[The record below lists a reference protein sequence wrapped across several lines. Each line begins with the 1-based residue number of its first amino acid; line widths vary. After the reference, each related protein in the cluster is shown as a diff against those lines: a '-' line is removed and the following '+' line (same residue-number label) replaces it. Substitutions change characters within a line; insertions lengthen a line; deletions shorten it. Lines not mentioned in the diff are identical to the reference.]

1 MLVFIPDGDD
11 LAEVGW
17 TDAARQKSIQ
27 TRMARAYG
35 KSRPAGFGRKPK
47 VASGGGGGGGGGG
60 TPKKTG
66 TTTNAAGEQVHAFSD
81 GGSVTVHKDGKATY
95 TRADGSKVTGTYKEP
110 VAKEKR
116 PAGFTGDDDPSVIK
130 KKERDA
136 LAAQKKA
143 ERDAKAAATKRA
155 QAARGY
161 YPGAA
166 KLDKVRVSR
175 TQKGPRAGQTT
186 SGKALTGWRAS
197 LNPQP

>member
-1 MLVFIPDGDD
+1 MIVPDGDP
-11 LAEVGW
+11 LVEVGW

-27 TRMARAYG
+27 TRMSRAYG
-35 KSRPAGFGRKPK
+35 QSRPAGFGRKPK
-47 VASGGGGGGGGGG
+47 AASGGGGGGGGG

-66 TTTNAAGEQVHAFSD
+66 TTNNAAGEAVHSFSD

-95 TRADGSKVTGTYKEP
+95 TRADGTKVTGTYKEP
-110 VAKEKR
+110 AAPREKR

-136 LAAQKKA
+136 ATAQKKA
-143 ERDAKAAATKRA
+143 ERDAKAAATKKA

-175 TQKGPRAGQTT
+175 TQKGPRAGT
-186 SGKALTGWRAS
+186 KALTGWRAS
-197 LNPQP
+197 LNPQPE